1 MAVEWTQ
8 ESGALEARMQGCI
21 NSQPRAA
28 RRGYKGWSKTAW
40 PHAQAYEVNRSP
52 WMCATCRRRIE
63 RMSQADGGTQIELAG
78 LAAGA
83 RSPVSL
89 NASTPLAA
97 GVGGAD
103 VGLGGSTSTSE
114 VDDSSTQAVCLQL
127 FQRNEQ
133 LVRNVEDL
141 RR

>member
-1 MAVEWTQ
+1 
-8 ESGALEARMQGCI
+8 
-21 NSQPRAA
+21 
-28 RRGYKGWSKTAW
+28 
-40 PHAQAYEVNRSP
+40 
-52 WMCATCRRRIE
+52 
-63 RMSQADGGTQIELAG
+63 MSQADGGTQIALAG
-78 LAAGA
+78 MAAGA